1 MPIQFACPSCGK
13 QTVVADQFAG
23 QTGPCAACGA
33 IVTVPKTSLGP
44 AGPTSGGGS
53 SSGASAIFVV
63 LAVVGVIFLVC
74 AGGVAALVFGVRSTV
89 AVAQKRM
96 PSTNNLKQIGLALHN
111 YHDIYK
117 EFPPAVVTDANGT
130 PLYSG
135 RVLLLPF
142 LEQANLYNQFDKS
155 KAWDAPEN
163 AAISQQALTVFQD
176 PANAA
181 ASRTRSDYVFVVGPG
196 TLFETGQKIRLSD
209 VTDGLS
215 NTIAVIE
222 TKTGPDNW
230 AAPQEWDATTSNPPP
245 GNHQQGQIVLYADGS
260 VRFMT
265 TPYLQS
271 NRQALASRK
280 GGEPV
285 MPEP

>member
-23 QTGPCAACGA
+23 QTGPWAACGA
-33 IVTVPKTSLGP
+33 TVTVPKASLGP
-44 AGPTSGGGS
+44 QGPTGGGGS

-74 AGGVAALVFGVRSTV
+74 AGGVAALFFGVRSTV
-89 AVAQKRM
+89 LVAQKRM
-96 PSTNNLKQIGLALHN
+96 QSTNNMKQIGIALHN
-111 YHDIYK
+111 YHDTYN
-117 EFPPAVVTDANGT
+117 EFPPAVVTDENGK

-142 LEQANLYNQFDKS
+142 LEQANLYNQFDKT

-163 AAISQQALTVFQD
+163 AVITQQAIAVFQD
-176 PANAA
+176 PANNTRP
-181 ASRTRSDYVFVVGPG
+181 RTRSDYVFVVGPG
-196 TLFETGQKIRLSD
+196 TLFEAGQKIRIGE

-215 NTIAVIE
+215 NTMMVVE
-222 TKTGPDNW
+222 TKMGPDNW

-245 GNHQQGQIVLYADGS
+245 GNHQQGQIVLFGDGS

-265 TPYLQS
+265 APYLQS

-285 MPEP
+285 GPEP